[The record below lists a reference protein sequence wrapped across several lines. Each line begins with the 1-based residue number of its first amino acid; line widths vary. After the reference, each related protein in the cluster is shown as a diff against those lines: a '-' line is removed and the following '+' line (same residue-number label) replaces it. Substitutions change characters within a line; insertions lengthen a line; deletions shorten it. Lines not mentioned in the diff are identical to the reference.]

1 MTFSLRAI
9 EVALA
14 KFNEVINDPIM
25 EPCPRCEAKGYHHGF
40 GPGGVE
46 PDWCENCGG
55 NQYNIR
61 PGEEKRAMESA
72 LTAALAVDGVALQG
86 WQPIES
92 APVGDDDFFLVCG
105 VGDDRS
111 AFVVRGSILKNAH
124 KANTPSHLH
133 MHWLTHWM
141 ALPAPPPASDGEE
154 LPSPPQQWKP

>member
-1 MTFSLRAI
+1 MTFSPRAI
-9 EVALA
+9 EAALA

-72 LTAALAVDGVALQG
+72 LSAALAVDGVALQG

-92 APVGDDDFFLVCG
+92 APKDGTRILWSCGDDKMSV
-105 VGDDRS
+105 
-111 AFVVRGSILKNAH
+111 I
-124 KANTPSHLH
+124 
-133 MHWLTHWM
+133 HWPEYELCFEGGYWM
-141 ALPAPPPASDGEE
+141 PLPMPPAASDGEE
-154 LPSPPQQWKP
+154 RSSPPQQWKP